1 VTCDSAAAVGVLIA
15 TEVLPVMVRGTGSC
29 VIIIIVTIIV
39 IIAIITKE
47 TPHHQIEEL

>member
-15 TEVLPVMVRGTGSC
+15 TEVFPVMVRGTGSR
-29 VIIIIVTIIV
+29 VIIIIV

>member
-15 TEVLPVMVRGTGSC
+15 TEVFPVMVRGTGSR
-29 VIIIIVTIIV
+29 VII